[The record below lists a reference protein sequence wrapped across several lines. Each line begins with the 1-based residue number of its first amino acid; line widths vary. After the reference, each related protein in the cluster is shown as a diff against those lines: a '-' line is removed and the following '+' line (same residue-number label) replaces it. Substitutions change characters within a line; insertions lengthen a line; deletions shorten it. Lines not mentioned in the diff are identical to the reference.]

1 MRPVKKLACCLTLMC
16 VLLATFILYPKQPGC
31 VVDIKYSNP
40 KSAPRSLLE
49 YGLRKPGE
57 ELAHISYK
65 TKENIARQ
73 LTRDDCNCEGEDT
86 LLNTIVSQNS
96 VTQLEQVFDVAE
108 RQEVT
113 QRREKEY
120 QHFLQRTRTSA
131 DTLLIAKANSP
142 LEYPTQGVKV
152 RPMKTILIPG
162 LMLQAKSQHLFEVNL
177 TANLGTFDVAAEV
190 DGVKVKGEGEMHLS
204 LSSSHA
210 DNLNRQLQF
219 VTYTNTVFNPNTAD
233 TVLFETD
240 GHQAKFTI
248 KIRHPVI
255 PKLYNVKNQSGYD
268 ISELVT
274 IATKTF
280 LRYDKLRQLISS
292 VRKYYP
298 SVTIVIADDNNETQ
312 KIQGAFIEQYFMPF
326 KKGWFAGRNL
336 AVSQVKTKYLLWVD
350 DDFIFAADTKL
361 EKMVDILEK
370 TTLDI
375 VGGSVREV
383 TTYSAT
389 FLHKL
394 HVEAGGKE
402 GDCLI
407 IEGGYHHGVK
417 GFPNCVV
424 TDATINFFM
433 ARTEKMQQVGF
444 DPHITR
450 QGHLEF
456 FVDGLGL
463 LHVGSCSDVKIDH
476 ASKITMPWKQK
487 SKSEKMYHQ
496 LRYVQGSE
504 VDSSLQD
511 KLFYFKNRFKCIRYG

>member
-1 MRPVKKLACCLTLMC
+1 MRAVKKKSCCLGLMC
-16 VLLATFILYPKQPGC
+16 LLLVIFILYCKQPGYI
-31 VVDIKYSNP
+31 VDISY
-40 KSAPRSLLE
+40 KSERIPRNLLE
-49 YGLRKPGE
+49 YGLEKPGGQFS
-57 ELAHISYK
+57 HIPHK
-65 TKENIARQ
+65 VKNTVLRR
-73 LTRDDCNCEGEDT
+73 LTRNDCNCEGEET
-86 LLNTIVSQNS
+86 LLSSFVGQDA
-96 VTQLEQVFDVAE
+96 VTQLELVFDAAK
-108 RQEVT
+108 RHEVT

-120 QHFLQRTRTSA
+120 QHFLQRTRSSA

-142 LEYPTQGVKV
+142 LEYPIQGVEV

-162 LMLQAKSQHLFEVNL
+162 LKLQTKSHHLLEVNL
-177 TANLGTFDVAAEV
+177 TATLGTFDVVAEV
-190 DGVKVKGEGEMHLS
+190 DEVTIEGAGEMHLS
-204 LSSSHA
+204 LSSSQV

-233 TVLFETD
+233 TVLLKTD
-240 GHQAKFTI
+240 RHQAAFTI

-255 PKLYNVKNQSGYD
+255 PKLYNVENQSGYN
-268 ISELVT
+268 ISDLVT

-292 VRKYYP
+292 IRKYYP
-298 SVTIVIADDNNETQ
+298 SVTIIIADDNSDTQ
-312 KIQGAFIEQYFMPF
+312 KIEGAFIDQYFMPF
-326 KKGWFAGRNL
+326 QKGWFAGRNL

-350 DDFIFAADTKL
+350 DDFIFASDTKL
-361 EKMVDILEK
+361 EKMVDVLEK
-370 TTLDI
+370 TTLDL
-375 VGGSVREV
+375 VGGSVREI

-394 HVEAGGKE
+394 SVEQGGKE

-407 IEGGYHHGVK
+407 IHRGYYHQVE
-417 GFPNCVV
+417 GFPNCFV

-433 ARTEKMQQVGF
+433 ARTEKVQQVGF

-463 LHVGSCSDVKIDH
+463 LHIGSCSDVMIDH
-476 ASKITMPWKQK
+476 ASKITMPWRK
-487 SKSEKMYHQ
+487 KSESEQMYHR

-504 VDSSLQD
+504 VDGNLQN